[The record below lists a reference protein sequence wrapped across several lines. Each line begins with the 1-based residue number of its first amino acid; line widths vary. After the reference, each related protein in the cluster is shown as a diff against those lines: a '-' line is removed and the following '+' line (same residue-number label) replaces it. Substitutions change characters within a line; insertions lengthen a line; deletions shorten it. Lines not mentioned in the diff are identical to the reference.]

1 LVSIYDR
8 IAKRWIT
15 KRCGACLARDGAQV
29 GALLHPLPRAADSTR
44 APRLPTMAPSSN
56 LSSPKGDAM
65 FFDYNGI
72 IGLIILVLDIW
83 AIINIVKSSAP
94 DTNKILWVVIVIL
107 LPVIGLILWF
117 LLGPGKKRG
126 TSV

>member
-1 LVSIYDR
+1 
-8 IAKRWIT
+8 
-15 KRCGACLARDGAQV
+15 
-29 GALLHPLPRAADSTR
+29 
-44 APRLPTMAPSSN
+44 
-56 LSSPKGDAM
+56 M

-72 IGLIILVLDIW
+72 IGLIILILDIW

-107 LPVIGLILWF
+107 LPLIGLILWF
-117 LLGPGKKRG
+117 LMGPGKKRG

>member
-1 LVSIYDR
+1 MTSLLDGSAFSYITCRPQPTVSGHGLSYHVAILTP
-8 IAKRWIT
+8 IKR
-15 KRCGACLARDGAQV
+15 R
-29 GALLHPLPRAADSTR
+29 
-44 APRLPTMAPSSN
+44 
-56 LSSPKGDAM
+56 AM

-72 IGLIILVLDIW
+72 IGLIILILDIW

-117 LLGPGKKRG
+117 LMGPGKKRG